1 MKCSVG
7 FFAGAVLLLCAAT
20 SWADD
25 YTDTIQLFK
34 NAGASKGFFDKSYGY
49 AVFPG
54 IGKGGFIV
62 AGAHGNGRVYRKGGC
77 VGGVSM
83 TQLSVGF
90 LAGGEAYRE
99 IVFFE
104 DQHSFDDFTK
114 GSFEFGADARAVA
127 ITAAAGATAGTTGT
141 SADASCGQKDATT
154 AGRYYKG
161 AAVFIIVK
169 GGAMAEASVG
179 GQRFSYTPAGCS

>member
-1 MKCSVG
+1 MMKRSLG
-7 FFAGAVLLLCAAT
+7 ILAGAVLLLCAAA
-20 SWADD
+20 SRADD
-25 YTDTIQLFK
+25 YSDTIKLFEE
-34 NAGASKGFFDKSYGY
+34 AGQSKAFFHNSYGY

-62 AGAHGNGRVYRKGGC
+62 GGAHGNGRVFRHGVY
-77 VGGVSM
+77 VGDTSM
-83 TQLSVGF
+83 TQVSVGF
-90 LAGGEAYRE
+90 QAGGQAYSM
-99 IVFFE
+99 IIFFE
-104 DQHSFDDFTK
+104 DERAFKEFTS
-114 GSFEFGADARAVA
+114 GSFEFGADAS
-127 ITAAAGATAGTTGT
+127 G
-141 SADASCGQKDATT
+141 GQKDATT

>member
-1 MKCSVG
+1 MMRSVG

-25 YTDTIQLFK
+25 YTDTIQIFK

-49 AVFPG
+49 ALFPG

-62 AGAHGNGRVYRKGGC
+62 GGAHGNGRVYRKGGC
-77 VGGVSM
+77 TGEASM
-83 TQLSVGF
+83 TQVSVGF
-90 LAGGEAYRE
+90 LVGGEAYRE
-99 IVFFE
+99 IIFFE
-104 DQHSFDDFTK
+104 DQHAFDEFTK

-127 ITAAAGATAGTTGT
+127 ITAAAGATAGTSGA
-141 SADASCGQKDATT
+141 SADASGGQKDAAT
-154 AGRYYKG
+154 AGTYYKG
-161 AAVFIIVK
+161 MAVFIIVK

-179 GQRFSYTPAGCS
+179 GQKFSYKTGCS